1 MLDIAPPRFR
11 VEEEE
16 DRRGTFVAE
25 PLPRGLGHT
34 IGNSLRRVMLS
45 GLTGAAVTKI
55 RLTGVRHE
63 FSTMPDVKED
73 VVDIILNIKGL
84 KFKLERDEPIELQI
98 QKDGPGEVTAADIE
112 LKADVEVVDPSAYI
126 ASVSSGGHLD
136 LRLTVER
143 GQGYRRAEGNK
154 SEADPIGVIAVDSL
168 FSPVQR
174 VNDSVTETR
183 AGARADLDSLRME
196 VFTDGRIDPQEAVHE
211 ASKQLMDYPG
221 LFTPGSPVHAQ
232 ADGRPRGG
240 RGGGPGGA
248 AGGGAGGRGAA
259 SQRLHCLGLF
269 TDGSRVRGRAD
280 GRQRGGRAVIQDE
293 RPVEDLELTVRSYNC
308 LKREGVDTI
317 GQLATMTEEELM
329 NIRNLG
335 MKSVDEIR
343 SKLLEYGYALDSE
356 GLDEAR

>member
-16 DRRGTFVAE
+16 GQRGTFVAE

-55 RLTGVRHE
+55 RVEGVSHE
-63 FSTMPDVKED
+63 FSTVPGVKED

-112 LKADVEVVDPSAYI
+112 VKADVEIVDPGVYL
-126 ASVSSGGHLD
+126 ASVSEGGHLD
-136 LRLTVER
+136 MRLTIEL

-154 SEADPIGVIAVDSL
+154 SDADPIGVIAVDSL

-174 VNDSVTETR
+174 VNYSVTETR

-196 VFTDGRIDPQEAVHE
+196 VFTDGRIDPQEAVQE
-211 ASKQLMDYPG
+211 ASKQLMDY
-221 LFTPGSPVHAQ
+221 
-232 ADGRPRGG
+232 
-240 RGGGPGGA
+240 
-248 AGGGAGGRGAA
+248 
-259 SQRLHCLGLF
+259 LGLF
-269 TDGSRVRGRAD
+269 TDGYQVQGATDS
-280 GRQRGGRAVIQDE
+280 RQRGGRAVIQDE

>member
-16 DRRGTFVAE
+16 SRRGIFVAE

-34 IGNSLRRVMLS
+34 LGNSLRRVMLS

-55 RLTGVRHE
+55 RIEGVSHE
-63 FSTMPDVKED
+63 FSTIEGVKED
-73 VVDIILNIKGL
+73 VVDIILNVKSL
-84 KFKLERDEPIELQI
+84 KFKLEREEPIELAI
-98 QKDGPGEVTAADIE
+98 AKDGPGEVTAADIE
-112 LKADVEVVDPSAYI
+112 LKADVEIVDPEAYI
-126 ASVSSGGHLD
+126 ASVSDGGHLD
-136 LRLTVER
+136 MRLTVER
-143 GQGYRRAEGNK
+143 GQGYARAEQNK
-154 SEADPIGVIAVDSL
+154 SDADPIGVIAVDSL

-174 VNDSVTETR
+174 VNYTVTETR

-196 VFTDGRIDPQEAVHE
+196 VFTDGRIEPQEALQE
-211 ASKQLMDYPG
+211 ASKQLMD
-221 LFTPGSPVHAQ
+221 F
-232 ADGRPRGG
+232 
-240 RGGGPGGA
+240 
-248 AGGGAGGRGAA
+248 
-259 SQRLHCLGLF
+259 LGLF
-269 TDGSRVRGRAD
+269 TDGYQGAGAPD
-280 GRQRGGRAVIQDE
+280 ARQRGGRPVITDE

-343 SKLLEYGYALDSE
+343 SKLLEYGYSLESE
-356 GLDEAR
+356 GNEAR